1 MVNSLFLEERM
12 LKMRRLFISLGLIA
26 SPVLVLAGGMPNSES
41 SSNVT
46 NSSTE
51 SQQVAESSSDSSDNT
66 ATSSSETSSET
77 TNTETSSNDSSETS
91 DSGQTSSNAFLA
103 IEDEPLIID
112 VSGISDSD
120 GVGKIYVQWQKE
132 TDSERWID
140 IFGATSQSF
149 TPRQVHVGQILRVQ
163 ITFLDKQGN
172 LETLFSAPSNPVQN
186 VNDKPKGG
194 PVLVGNAKEDASLIV
209 DTSSVSD
216 EDGIGEM
223 QVIWQRSKQGS
234 DWQAFDDTTGEVLK
248 LDQMHVN
255 YAYRAIVA
263 YLDGQDTREV
273 MISSPSDIV
282 MNLDDPV
289 EGEVIL
295 SGEANE
301 NGMLMADTSQIT
313 DEDGVASLSVQW
325 ENSSDGRS
333 WSVMENIQ
341 GISLELGQYLVGTQI
356 RARLSVVD
364 NFGTETILVSQPSR
378 TIENVNNKP
387 SGSIIIR
394 RVSVSG

>member
-1 MVNSLFLEERM
+1 M
-12 LKMRRLFISLGLIA
+12 LKIRRLFISLGFAL
-26 SPVLVLAGGMPNSES
+26 SPSILFAGGMPISE
-41 SSNVT
+41 
-46 NSSTE
+46 
-51 SQQVAESSSDSSDNT
+51 
-66 ATSSSETSSET
+66 TSSSETTSSAVQSSNET
-77 TNTETSSNDSSETS
+77 TETSNSVSGTSENNSSSSQSSEDITS
-91 DSGQTSSNAFLA
+91 SSSSDDAQTSSNSFIA

-132 TDSERWID
+132 TSDSRWID
-140 IFGATSQSF
+140 IFGATQQSF
-149 TPRQVHVGQILRVQ
+149 TPRQVHVGQTLRVQ
-163 ITFLDKQGN
+163 ITFLDNQGN
-172 LETLFSAPSNPVQN
+172 LETLFSSPSSPVQN

-194 PVLVGNAKEDASLIV
+194 PLLVGNAKEDASLIV

-234 DWQAFDDTTGEVLK
+234 DWQAFDGTTGEVLK
-248 LDQMHVN
+248 LGQMHVN

-289 EGEVIL
+289 EGEIVL

-301 NGMLMADTSQIT
+301 NGTLMADTSQIT

-325 ENSSDGRS
+325 ESSKDGRS
-333 WSVMENIQ
+333 WSIMENIQ
-341 GISLELGQYLVGTQI
+341 GISLGLGQYLVGSQI
-356 RARLSVVD
+356 RARLSIVD

-394 RVSVSG
+394 RVNVSG

>member
-1 MVNSLFLEERM
+1 M
-12 LKMRRLFISLGLIA
+12 LKIRRLFISLGFAL
-26 SPVLVLAGGMPNSES
+26 SPSILFAGGMP
-41 SSNVT
+41 T
-46 NSSTE
+46 TE
-51 SQQVAESSSDSSDNT
+51 
-66 ATSSSETSSET
+66 TSSSETSSSVT
-77 TNTETSSNDSSETS
+77 QTSNKSSETS
-91 DSGQTSSNAFLA
+91 NTVSGTSENNTSNTQSSENSTSNSSSDDSQTSSNSFIA

-132 TDSERWID
+132 TSDGRWID
-140 IFGATSQSF
+140 IFGATQQSF
-149 TPRQVHVGQILRVQ
+149 TPRQVHVGQTLRVQ
-163 ITFLDKQGN
+163 ITFLDNQGN
-172 LETLFSAPSNPVQN
+172 LETLFSSPSSPVQN

-194 PVLVGNAKEDASLIV
+194 PLLVGNAKEDASLIV

-248 LDQMHVN
+248 LGQMHVN

-289 EGEVIL
+289 EGEVVL

-301 NGMLMADTSQIT
+301 NGTLMADTSQIT

-325 ENSSDGRS
+325 ESSKDGRS
-333 WSVMENIQ
+333 WSIMENIQ
-341 GISLELGQYLVGTQI
+341 GISLGLGQYLVGSQI

-394 RVSVSG
+394 RVNVSG

>member
-1 MVNSLFLEERM
+1 M
-12 LKMRRLFISLGLIA
+12 LKIRRLFISLGFAL
-26 SPVLVLAGGMPNSES
+26 SPSILFAGGMPA
-41 SSNVT
+41 
-46 NSSTE
+46 TE
-51 SQQVAESSSDSSDNT
+51 
-66 ATSSSETSSET
+66 TSSSETSSSVT
-77 TNTETSSNDSSETS
+77 QSSNESADTSNAVSGTSENNSSNTQSSENASSNSSS
-91 DSGQTSSNAFLA
+91 DDSQTSSNSFIA

-132 TDSERWID
+132 TSDGRWID
-140 IFGATSQSF
+140 IFGATQQSF
-149 TPRQVHVGQILRVQ
+149 TPRQVHVGQTLRVQ
-163 ITFLDKQGN
+163 ITFLDNQGN
-172 LETLFSAPSNPVQN
+172 LETLFSSPSSPVQN

-194 PVLVGNAKEDASLIV
+194 PLLVGNAKEDASLIV

-248 LDQMHVN
+248 LGQMHVN

-289 EGEVIL
+289 EGEVVL

-301 NGMLMADTSQIT
+301 NGTLMADTSQIT

-325 ENSSDGRS
+325 ESSKDGRS
-333 WSVMENIQ
+333 WSIMENIQ
-341 GISLELGQYLVGTQI
+341 GISLDLGQYLVGSQI

-378 TIENVNNKP
+378 TIANVNNKP

-394 RVSVSG
+394 RVNVSG

>member
-1 MVNSLFLEERM
+1 M
-12 LKMRRLFISLGLIA
+12 LKIRRLFISLGFAL
-26 SPVLVLAGGMPNSES
+26 SPSILFAGGMPISE
-41 SSNVT
+41 
-46 NSSTE
+46 
-51 SQQVAESSSDSSDNT
+51 
-66 ATSSSETSSET
+66 TSSSETTSSVTQSSNES
-77 TNTETSSNDSSETS
+77 TETSNSVSGTSENNSSSSQSSEDITS
-91 DSGQTSSNAFLA
+91 SSSSDDAQTSSNSFIA

-132 TDSERWID
+132 TSDSRWID
-140 IFGATSQSF
+140 IFGATQQSF
-149 TPRQVHVGQILRVQ
+149 TPRQVHVGQTLRVQ
-163 ITFLDKQGN
+163 ITFLDNQGN
-172 LETLFSAPSNPVQN
+172 LETLFSSPSSPVQN

-194 PVLVGNAKEDASLIV
+194 PLLVGNAKEDASLIV

-234 DWQAFDDTTGEVLK
+234 DWQAFDGTTGEVLK
-248 LDQMHVN
+248 LGQMHVN

-289 EGEVIL
+289 EGEIVL

-301 NGMLMADTSQIT
+301 NGTLMADTSQIT

-325 ENSSDGRS
+325 ESSKDGRS
-333 WSVMENIQ
+333 WSIMENIQ
-341 GISLELGQYLVGTQI
+341 GISLGLGQYLVGSQI

-394 RVSVSG
+394 RVNVSG

>member
-1 MVNSLFLEERM
+1 M
-12 LKMRRLFISLGLIA
+12 LKIRRLFISLGFAL
-26 SPVLVLAGGMPNSES
+26 SPSILFAGGMP
-41 SSNVT
+41 T
-46 NSSTE
+46 TE
-51 SQQVAESSSDSSDNT
+51 
-66 ATSSSETSSET
+66 TSSSETSSSVT
-77 TNTETSSNDSSETS
+77 QTSNESAETS
-91 DSGQTSSNAFLA
+91 DETSNTVSGTSENISSNTQSSENASSNSSTDDSQTSSNSFIA

-132 TDSERWID
+132 TSDGRWID
-140 IFGATSQSF
+140 IFGATQQSF
-149 TPRQVHVGQILRVQ
+149 TPRQVHVGQTLRVQ
-163 ITFLDKQGN
+163 ITFLDNQGN
-172 LETLFSAPSNPVQN
+172 LETLFSSPSSPVQN

-194 PVLVGNAKEDASLIV
+194 PLLVGNAKEDASLIV

-248 LDQMHVN
+248 LGQMHVN

-289 EGEVIL
+289 EGEVVL

-301 NGMLMADTSQIT
+301 NGTLMADTSQIT

-325 ENSSDGRS
+325 ESSKDGRS
-333 WSVMENIQ
+333 WSIMENIQ
-341 GISLELGQYLVGTQI
+341 GISLDLGQYLVGSQI

-394 RVSVSG
+394 RVNVSG

>member
-1 MVNSLFLEERM
+1 M
-12 LKMRRLFISLGLIA
+12 LKIRRLFISLGFAL
-26 SPVLVLAGGMPNSES
+26 SPSILFAGGMPTSE
-41 SSNVT
+41 
-46 NSSTE
+46 
-51 SQQVAESSSDSSDNT
+51 
-66 ATSSSETSSET
+66 TSSSETTSSVTQSSNES
-77 TNTETSSNDSSETS
+77 TETSNTVSGTSENNSSNTQNSENATSNSSSDDS
-91 DSGQTSSNAFLA
+91 QTSSNSFIA

-132 TDSERWID
+132 TSDGRWID
-140 IFGATSQSF
+140 IFGATQQSF
-149 TPRQVHVGQILRVQ
+149 TPRQVHVGQTLRVQ
-163 ITFLDKQGN
+163 ITFLDNQGN
-172 LETLFSAPSNPVQN
+172 LETLFSSPSSPVQN

-194 PVLVGNAKEDASLIV
+194 PLLVGNAKEDASLIV

-248 LDQMHVN
+248 LGQMHVN

-289 EGEVIL
+289 EGEVVL

-301 NGMLMADTSQIT
+301 NGTLMADTSQIT

-325 ENSSDGRS
+325 ESSKDGRS
-333 WSVMENIQ
+333 WSIMENIQ
-341 GISLELGQYLVGTQI
+341 GISLDLGQYLVGSQI

-394 RVSVSG
+394 RVNVSG

>member
-1 MVNSLFLEERM
+1 M
-12 LKMRRLFISLGLIA
+12 LKMRRLFISLGFIL
-26 SPVLVLAGGMPNSES
+26 SPSLLFAGGMPNAESNSNETASSTETQSSAQDSTSNNSVSDTSNTSNDTSSNQNASNSGNDSDTTQS
-41 SSNVT
+41 SSN
-46 NSSTE
+46 S
-51 SQQVAESSSDSSDNT
+51 
-66 ATSSSETSSET
+66 
-77 TNTETSSNDSSETS
+77 
-91 DSGQTSSNAFLA
+91 FIA

-132 TDSERWID
+132 TSDGRWID
-140 IFGATSQSF
+140 IFGATQQSF
-149 TPRQVHVGQILRVQ
+149 TPRQVHVGQTLRVQ
-163 ITFLDKQGN
+163 ITFLDNQGN
-172 LETLFSAPSNPVQN
+172 LETLFSAPSNPVEN

-194 PVLVGNAKEDASLIV
+194 PQLVGNAKEDASLIV

-263 YLDGQDTREV
+263 YLDGQGTREV

-289 EGEVIL
+289 EGEIVL

-325 ENSSDGRS
+325 ESSKDGRS

-341 GISLELGQYLVGTQI
+341 GISLDLGQYLVGSQI

-394 RVSVSG
+394 RVNVSG

>member
-1 MVNSLFLEERM
+1 M
-12 LKMRRLFISLGLIA
+12 LKIRRLFISLGFAL
-26 SPVLVLAGGMPNSES
+26 SPSILFAGGMPTSE
-41 SSNVT
+41 
-46 NSSTE
+46 
-51 SQQVAESSSDSSDNT
+51 
-66 ATSSSETSSET
+66 TSSSETSSSVTQT
-77 TNTETSSNDSSETS
+77 TNESAETSNTVSGTSENNSSNTQSSENASSNSSS
-91 DSGQTSSNAFLA
+91 DDSQTSSNSFIA

-132 TDSERWID
+132 TSDGRWID
-140 IFGATSQSF
+140 IFGATQQSF
-149 TPRQVHVGQILRVQ
+149 TPRQVHVGQTLRVQ
-163 ITFLDKQGN
+163 ITFLDNQGN
-172 LETLFSAPSNPVQN
+172 LETLFSSPSSPVQN

-194 PVLVGNAKEDASLIV
+194 PLLVGNAKEDASLIV

-248 LDQMHVN
+248 LGQMHVN

-289 EGEVIL
+289 EGEVVL

-301 NGMLMADTSQIT
+301 NGTLMADTSQIT

-325 ENSSDGRS
+325 ESSKDGRS
-333 WSVMENIQ
+333 WSIMENIQ
-341 GISLELGQYLVGTQI
+341 GISLDLGQYLVGSQI

-394 RVSVSG
+394 RVNVSG

>member
-1 MVNSLFLEERM
+1 M
-12 LKMRRLFISLGLIA
+12 LKIRRLFISLGFAL
-26 SPVLVLAGGMPNSES
+26 SPSILFAGGMPTSE
-41 SSNVT
+41 
-46 NSSTE
+46 
-51 SQQVAESSSDSSDNT
+51 
-66 ATSSSETSSET
+66 TSSSETSSSVTQSSNESV
-77 TNTETSSNDSSETS
+77 ETSNTVSGTSENNSSNTQSSENASSNSSS
-91 DSGQTSSNAFLA
+91 DDSQTSSNSFIA

-132 TDSERWID
+132 TSDGRWID
-140 IFGATSQSF
+140 IFGATQQSF
-149 TPRQVHVGQILRVQ
+149 TPRQVHVGQTLRVQ
-163 ITFLDKQGN
+163 ITFLDNQGN
-172 LETLFSAPSNPVQN
+172 LETLFSSPSSPVQN

-194 PVLVGNAKEDASLIV
+194 PLLVGNAKEDASLIV

-248 LDQMHVN
+248 LGQMHVN

-289 EGEVIL
+289 EGEVVL

-301 NGMLMADTSQIT
+301 NGTLMADTSQIT

-325 ENSSDGRS
+325 ESSKDGRS
-333 WSVMENIQ
+333 WSIMENIQ
-341 GISLELGQYLVGTQI
+341 GISLDLGQYLVGSQI

-394 RVSVSG
+394 RVNVSG

>member
-1 MVNSLFLEERM
+1 M
-12 LKMRRLFISLGLIA
+12 LKIRRLFISLGFAL
-26 SPVLVLAGGMPNSES
+26 SPSILFAGGMPTSE
-41 SSNVT
+41 
-46 NSSTE
+46 
-51 SQQVAESSSDSSDNT
+51 
-66 ATSSSETSSET
+66 TSSSETTSSVTQSSNESAETSNTVSGTSENNSSNTQSSE
-77 TNTETSSNDSSETS
+77 NASSNSSTDDS
-91 DSGQTSSNAFLA
+91 QTSSNSFIA

-132 TDSERWID
+132 TSDGRWID
-140 IFGATSQSF
+140 IFGATQQSF
-149 TPRQVHVGQILRVQ
+149 TPRQVHVGQTLRVQ
-163 ITFLDKQGN
+163 ITFLDNQGN
-172 LETLFSAPSNPVQN
+172 LETLFSSPSSPVQN

-194 PVLVGNAKEDASLIV
+194 PLLVGNAKEDASLIV

-248 LDQMHVN
+248 LGQMHVN

-289 EGEVIL
+289 EGEVVL

-301 NGMLMADTSQIT
+301 NGTLMADTSQIT

-325 ENSSDGRS
+325 ESSKDGRS
-333 WSVMENIQ
+333 WSIMENIQ
-341 GISLELGQYLVGTQI
+341 GISLDLGQYLVGSQI

-394 RVSVSG
+394 RVNVSG

>member
-1 MVNSLFLEERM
+1 M
-12 LKMRRLFISLGLIA
+12 LKIRRLFISLGFAL
-26 SPVLVLAGGMPNSES
+26 SPSILFAGGMPISE
-41 SSNVT
+41 
-46 NSSTE
+46 
-51 SQQVAESSSDSSDNT
+51 
-66 ATSSSETSSET
+66 TSSSETSSSVTQNSNDSTEASNSVSDT
-77 TNTETSSNDSSETS
+77 SGSNNAITESSESSSSSNSSGDAETSSNS
-91 DSGQTSSNAFLA
+91 FIA

-132 TDSERWID
+132 TSDRRWID
-140 IFGATSQSF
+140 IFGATQQSF
-149 TPRQVHVGQILRVQ
+149 TPRQVHVGQTLRVQ
-163 ITFLDKQGN
+163 ITFLDNQGN
-172 LETLFSAPSNPVQN
+172 LETLFSSPSSPVQN

-194 PVLVGNAKEDASLIV
+194 PLLVGNAKEDASLIV

-234 DWQAFDDTTGEVLK
+234 NWQAFDDTTGEVLK
-248 LDQMHVN
+248 LGQMHVN

-301 NGMLMADTSQIT
+301 NGTLMADTSQIT

-325 ENSSDGRS
+325 ESSKDGRS
-333 WSVMENIQ
+333 WSIMENIQ
-341 GISLELGQYLVGTQI
+341 GISLGLGQYLVGSQI

-394 RVSVSG
+394 RVNVSG

>member
-1 MVNSLFLEERM
+1 M
-12 LKMRRLFISLGLIA
+12 LKIRRLFISLGFAL
-26 SPVLVLAGGMPNSES
+26 SPSILFAGGMP
-41 SSNVT
+41 T
-46 NSSTE
+46 TE
-51 SQQVAESSSDSSDNT
+51 
-66 ATSSSETSSET
+66 TSSSEISSSVTQTSNESAETSNTVSGTSENNNSNTQSSE
-77 TNTETSSNDSSETS
+77 NASSNSSADDS
-91 DSGQTSSNAFLA
+91 QTSSNSFIA

-132 TDSERWID
+132 TSDGRWID
-140 IFGATSQSF
+140 IFGATQQSF
-149 TPRQVHVGQILRVQ
+149 TPRQVHVGQTLRVQ
-163 ITFLDKQGN
+163 ITFLDNQGN
-172 LETLFSAPSNPVQN
+172 LETLFSSPSSPVQN

-194 PVLVGNAKEDASLIV
+194 PLLVGNAKEDASLIV

-248 LDQMHVN
+248 LGQMHVN

-289 EGEVIL
+289 EGEVVL

-301 NGMLMADTSQIT
+301 NGTLMADTSQIT

-325 ENSSDGRS
+325 ESSKDGRS
-333 WSVMENIQ
+333 WSIMENIQ
-341 GISLELGQYLVGTQI
+341 GISLDLGQYLVGSQI

-378 TIENVNNKP
+378 TIANVNNKP

-394 RVSVSG
+394 RVNVSG

>member
-1 MVNSLFLEERM
+1 
-12 LKMRRLFISLGLIA
+12 MRRLFISLGFAL
-26 SPVLVLAGGMPNSES
+26 SPSILFAGGMPISE
-41 SSNVT
+41 
-46 NSSTE
+46 
-51 SQQVAESSSDSSDNT
+51 
-66 ATSSSETSSET
+66 TSSSETSNSVT
-77 TNTETSSNDSSETS
+77 QSSNKSSETS
-91 DSGQTSSNAFLA
+91 NSVSGTSENNSSSTQSSEDTSSSNSSDDAQTSSNSFIA

-132 TDSERWID
+132 TSDSRWID
-140 IFGATSQSF
+140 IFGATKQSF
-149 TPRQVHVGQILRVQ
+149 TPRQVHVGQTLRVQ
-163 ITFLDKQGN
+163 ITFLDNQGN
-172 LETLFSAPSNPVQN
+172 LETLFSSASSPVQN

-194 PVLVGNAKEDASLIV
+194 PLLVGNAKEDASLIV

-234 DWQAFDDTTGEVLK
+234 DWQAFDGTKGEVLK
-248 LDQMHVN
+248 LGQMHVN

-289 EGEVIL
+289 EGEVVL

-301 NGMLMADTSQIT
+301 NGTLMADTSQIT

-325 ENSSDGRS
+325 ESSKDGRS
-333 WSVMENIQ
+333 WSIMENIQ
-341 GISLELGQYLVGTQI
+341 GISLGLGQYLVGSQI
-356 RARLSVVD
+356 RARLSIVD

-394 RVSVSG
+394 RVNVSG

>member
-1 MVNSLFLEERM
+1 M
-12 LKMRRLFISLGLIA
+12 LKIRRLFISLGFAL
-26 SPVLVLAGGMPNSES
+26 SPSILFAGGMP
-41 SSNVT
+41 T
-46 NSSTE
+46 
-51 SQQVAESSSDSSDNT
+51 
-66 ATSSSETSSET
+66 SETNSSET
-77 TNTETSSNDSSETS
+77 TSSVTQSSNESAETSNTVSGTSENNSSNTQSSENASSNSSS
-91 DSGQTSSNAFLA
+91 DDSQTSSNSFIA

-132 TDSERWID
+132 TSDGRWID
-140 IFGATSQSF
+140 IFGATQQSF
-149 TPRQVHVGQILRVQ
+149 TPRQVHVGQTLRVQ
-163 ITFLDKQGN
+163 ITFLDNQGN
-172 LETLFSAPSNPVQN
+172 LETLFSSPSSPVQN

-194 PVLVGNAKEDASLIV
+194 PLLVGNAKEDASLIV

-248 LDQMHVN
+248 LGQMHVN

-289 EGEVIL
+289 EGEVVL

-301 NGMLMADTSQIT
+301 NGTLMADTSQIT

-325 ENSSDGRS
+325 ESSKDGRS
-333 WSVMENIQ
+333 WSIMENIQ
-341 GISLELGQYLVGTQI
+341 GISLDLGQYLVGSQI

-394 RVSVSG
+394 RVNVSG

>member
-1 MVNSLFLEERM
+1 M
-12 LKMRRLFISLGLIA
+12 LKIRRLFISLGFAL
-26 SPVLVLAGGMPNSES
+26 SPSILFAGGMPISE
-41 SSNVT
+41 
-46 NSSTE
+46 
-51 SQQVAESSSDSSDNT
+51 
-66 ATSSSETSSET
+66 TSSSETTSSAVQSSNET
-77 TNTETSSNDSSETS
+77 TETSNSVSGTSENNSSSSQSSEDITS
-91 DSGQTSSNAFLA
+91 SSSSDDAQTSSNSFIA

-132 TDSERWID
+132 TSDSRWID
-140 IFGATSQSF
+140 IFGATQQSF
-149 TPRQVHVGQILRVQ
+149 TPRQVHVGQTLRVQ
-163 ITFLDKQGN
+163 ITFLDNQGN
-172 LETLFSAPSNPVQN
+172 LETLFSSPSSPVQN

-194 PVLVGNAKEDASLIV
+194 PLLVGNAKEDASLIV

-234 DWQAFDDTTGEVLK
+234 DWQAFDGTTGEVLK
-248 LDQMHVN
+248 LGQMHVN

-289 EGEVIL
+289 EGEIVL

-301 NGMLMADTSQIT
+301 NGTLMADTSQIT

-325 ENSSDGRS
+325 ESSKDGRS
-333 WSVMENIQ
+333 WSIMENIQ
-341 GISLELGQYLVGTQI
+341 GISLGLGQYLVGSQI

-394 RVSVSG
+394 RLNVSG

>member
-1 MVNSLFLEERM
+1 M
-12 LKMRRLFISLGLIA
+12 LKIRRLFISLGFAL
-26 SPVLVLAGGMPNSES
+26 SPSILFAGGMPTSE
-41 SSNVT
+41 
-46 NSSTE
+46 
-51 SQQVAESSSDSSDNT
+51 
-66 ATSSSETSSET
+66 TSSSETTSSVTQSSNESAETSNTVSGTSENNSSNTQSSE
-77 TNTETSSNDSSETS
+77 NSTSNSSSDDS
-91 DSGQTSSNAFLA
+91 QTSSNSFIA

-132 TDSERWID
+132 TSDGRWID
-140 IFGATSQSF
+140 IFGATQQSF
-149 TPRQVHVGQILRVQ
+149 TPRQVHVGQTLRVQ
-163 ITFLDKQGN
+163 ITFLDNQGN
-172 LETLFSAPSNPVQN
+172 LETLFSSPSSPVQN

-194 PVLVGNAKEDASLIV
+194 PLLVGNAKEDASLIV

-248 LDQMHVN
+248 LGQMHVN

-289 EGEVIL
+289 EGEVVL

-301 NGMLMADTSQIT
+301 NGTLMADTSQIT

-325 ENSSDGRS
+325 ESSKDGRS
-333 WSVMENIQ
+333 WSIMENIQ
-341 GISLELGQYLVGTQI
+341 GISLDLGQYLVGSQI

-394 RVSVSG
+394 RVNVSG

>member
-1 MVNSLFLEERM
+1 M
-12 LKMRRLFISLGLIA
+12 LKIRRLFISLGFAL
-26 SPVLVLAGGMPNSES
+26 SPSILFAGGMP
-41 SSNVT
+41 T
-46 NSSTE
+46 TE
-51 SQQVAESSSDSSDNT
+51 
-66 ATSSSETSSET
+66 TSSSETSSSVTQTSNESA
-77 TNTETSSNDSSETS
+77 ETSNTVSGTSENNSSNTQSSENASSNSSTD
-91 DSGQTSSNAFLA
+91 DSQTSSNSFIA

-132 TDSERWID
+132 TSDGRWID
-140 IFGATSQSF
+140 IFGATQQSF
-149 TPRQVHVGQILRVQ
+149 TPRQVHVGQTLRVQ
-163 ITFLDKQGN
+163 ITFLDNQGN
-172 LETLFSAPSNPVQN
+172 LETLFSSPSSPVQN

-194 PVLVGNAKEDASLIV
+194 PLLVGNAKEDASLIV

-248 LDQMHVN
+248 LGQMHVN

-289 EGEVIL
+289 EGEVVL

-301 NGMLMADTSQIT
+301 NGTLMADTSQIT

-325 ENSSDGRS
+325 ESSKDGRS
-333 WSVMENIQ
+333 WTIMENIQ
-341 GISLELGQYLVGTQI
+341 GISLDLGQYLVGSQI

-394 RVSVSG
+394 RVNVSG

>member
-1 MVNSLFLEERM
+1 M
-12 LKMRRLFISLGLIA
+12 LKIRRLFISLGFAL
-26 SPVLVLAGGMPNSES
+26 SPSILFAGGMPTSE
-41 SSNVT
+41 
-46 NSSTE
+46 
-51 SQQVAESSSDSSDNT
+51 
-66 ATSSSETSSET
+66 TSSSETTSSVTQSSNESAETSNTDSGTSENNSSNTQSSE
-77 TNTETSSNDSSETS
+77 NASSNSSTDDS
-91 DSGQTSSNAFLA
+91 QTSSNSFIA

-132 TDSERWID
+132 TSDGRWID
-140 IFGATSQSF
+140 IFGATQQSF
-149 TPRQVHVGQILRVQ
+149 TPRQVHVGQTLRVQ
-163 ITFLDKQGN
+163 ITFLDNQGN
-172 LETLFSAPSNPVQN
+172 LETLFSSPSSPVQN

-194 PVLVGNAKEDASLIV
+194 PLLVGNAKEDASLIV

-248 LDQMHVN
+248 LGQMHVN

-289 EGEVIL
+289 EGEVVL

-301 NGMLMADTSQIT
+301 NGTLMADTSQIT

-325 ENSSDGRS
+325 ESSKDGRS
-333 WSVMENIQ
+333 WSIMENIQ
-341 GISLELGQYLVGTQI
+341 GISLDLGQYLVGSQI

-394 RVSVSG
+394 RVNVSG

>member
-1 MVNSLFLEERM
+1 M
-12 LKMRRLFISLGLIA
+12 LKIRRLFISLGFAL
-26 SPVLVLAGGMPNSES
+26 SPSILFAGGMP
-41 SSNVT
+41 T
-46 NSSTE
+46 TE
-51 SQQVAESSSDSSDNT
+51 
-66 ATSSSETSSET
+66 TSSSETSSSVTQTSNESA
-77 TNTETSSNDSSETS
+77 ETSNTVSGTSENNNSNTQSSENAS
-91 DSGQTSSNAFLA
+91 SNSSADDSQTSSNSFIA

-132 TDSERWID
+132 TSDGRWID
-140 IFGATSQSF
+140 IFGATQQSF
-149 TPRQVHVGQILRVQ
+149 TPRQVHVGQTLRVQ
-163 ITFLDKQGN
+163 ITFLDNQGN
-172 LETLFSAPSNPVQN
+172 LETLFSSPSSPVQN

-194 PVLVGNAKEDASLIV
+194 PLLVGNAKEDASLIV

-248 LDQMHVN
+248 LGQMHVN

-289 EGEVIL
+289 EGEVVL

-301 NGMLMADTSQIT
+301 NGTLMADTSQIT

-325 ENSSDGRS
+325 ESSKDGRS
-333 WSVMENIQ
+333 WSIMENIQ
-341 GISLELGQYLVGTQI
+341 GISLDLGQYLVGSQI

-378 TIENVNNKP
+378 TIANVNNKP

-394 RVSVSG
+394 RVNVSG

>member
-1 MVNSLFLEERM
+1 M
-12 LKMRRLFISLGLIA
+12 LKIRRLFISLGFAL
-26 SPVLVLAGGMPNSES
+26 SPSILFAGGMP
-41 SSNVT
+41 T
-46 NSSTE
+46 TE
-51 SQQVAESSSDSSDNT
+51 
-66 ATSSSETSSET
+66 TSSSETSSSVT
-77 TNTETSSNDSSETS
+77 QSSNVSAETSNTVSGTSENNSSNTQSSENASSNSSTD
-91 DSGQTSSNAFLA
+91 DSQTSSNSFIA

-132 TDSERWID
+132 TSDGRWID
-140 IFGATSQSF
+140 IFGATQQSF
-149 TPRQVHVGQILRVQ
+149 TPRQVHVGQTLRVQ
-163 ITFLDKQGN
+163 ITFLDNQGN
-172 LETLFSAPSNPVQN
+172 LETLFSSPSSPVQN

-194 PVLVGNAKEDASLIV
+194 PLLVGNAKEDASLIV

-248 LDQMHVN
+248 LGQMHVN

-289 EGEVIL
+289 EGEVVL

-301 NGMLMADTSQIT
+301 NGTLMADTSQIT

-325 ENSSDGRS
+325 ESSKDGRS
-333 WSVMENIQ
+333 WSIMENIQ
-341 GISLELGQYLVGTQI
+341 GISLDLGQYLVGSQI

-394 RVSVSG
+394 RVNVSG

>member
-1 MVNSLFLEERM
+1 M
-12 LKMRRLFISLGLIA
+12 LMLWRLFILIA
-26 SPVLVLAGGMPNSES
+26 LIGFATQSMAGGMPNENSEADSDSTANATQTSES
-41 SSNVT
+41 SDVT
-46 NSSTE
+46 
-51 SQQVAESSSDSSDNT
+51 SDSTQTSAGSNSTNAD
-66 ATSSSETSSET
+66 TSSSTMASSTNQSNQTSDEEVSSE
-77 TNTETSSNDSSETS
+77 
-91 DSGQTSSNAFLA
+91 GFLA

-120 GVGKIYVQWQKE
+120 GVGEIYVQWQKQ
-132 TDSERWID
+132 TDDARWID
-140 IFGATSQSF
+140 IFGATQQSF
-149 TPRQVHVGQILRVQ
+149 TPRQEHVGLTLRVQ
-163 ITFLDKQGN
+163 ISYLDNQGN
-172 LETLFSAPSNPVQN
+172 LETMYSANSNPVEN

-194 PVLVGNAKEDASLIV
+194 PNLVGVAKEDASLIV
-209 DTSSVSD
+209 DTSTVSD

-234 DWQAFDDTTGEVLK
+234 NWEAFDDATGEVLK
-248 LDQMHVN
+248 LEQMHVN

-263 YLDGQDTREV
+263 YLDGQGTREV
-273 MISSPSDIV
+273 MISSPSDLV

-301 NGMLMADTSQIT
+301 NGMLRADTSQIT

-325 ENSSDGRS
+325 ENSTDGRS
-333 WSVMENIQ
+333 WKVMENIQ
-341 GISLELGQYLVGTQI
+341 GISLALGQNLVGRQI

-364 NFGTETILVSQPSR
+364 NFGTETILFSQPSR

-387 SGSIIIR
+387 SGTIVIR

>member
-1 MVNSLFLEERM
+1 M
-12 LKMRRLFISLGLIA
+12 LKMRRLFISLGFIL
-26 SPVLVLAGGMPNSES
+26 SPSILFAGGMPNAES
-41 SSNVT
+41 NSNET
-46 NSSTE
+46 ASSTE
-51 SQQVAESSSDSSDNT
+51 SQNSAVTQSSTQDSTSNNSVSDTSNT
-66 ATSSSETSSET
+66 G
-77 TNTETSSNDSSETS
+77 NNTSSNQSASN
-91 DSGQTSSNAFLA
+91 SGNDTTQSSSNSFIA

-132 TDSERWID
+132 TSDGRWID
-140 IFGATSQSF
+140 IFGATQQSF
-149 TPRQVHVGQILRVQ
+149 TPRQVHVGQTLRVQ
-163 ITFLDKQGN
+163 ITFLDNQGN
-172 LETLFSAPSNPVQN
+172 LETLFSAPSNPVEN

-194 PVLVGNAKEDASLIV
+194 PQLVGNAKEDASLIV

-263 YLDGQDTREV
+263 YLDGQGTREV
-273 MISSPSDIV
+273 MISSPYDIV

-289 EGEVIL
+289 EGEIVL

-325 ENSSDGRS
+325 ESSKDGRS

-341 GISLELGQYLVGTQI
+341 GISLDLGQYLVGSQI

-394 RVSVSG
+394 RVNVSC

>member
-1 MVNSLFLEERM
+1 M
-12 LKMRRLFISLGLIA
+12 LKIRRLFISLGFAL
-26 SPVLVLAGGMPNSES
+26 SPSILFAGGMPISE
-41 SSNVT
+41 
-46 NSSTE
+46 
-51 SQQVAESSSDSSDNT
+51 
-66 ATSSSETSSET
+66 TSSSETTSSAVQSSNET
-77 TNTETSSNDSSETS
+77 TETSNSVSGTSENNSSSSQSSEDITS
-91 DSGQTSSNAFLA
+91 SSSSDNAQTSSNSFIA

-132 TDSERWID
+132 TSDSRWID
-140 IFGATSQSF
+140 IFGATQQSF
-149 TPRQVHVGQILRVQ
+149 TPRQVHVGQTLRVQ
-163 ITFLDKQGN
+163 ITFLDNQGN
-172 LETLFSAPSNPVQN
+172 LETLFSSPSSPVQN

-194 PVLVGNAKEDASLIV
+194 PLLVGNAKEDASLIV

-234 DWQAFDDTTGEVLK
+234 DWQAFDGTTGEVLK
-248 LDQMHVN
+248 LGQMHVN

-289 EGEVIL
+289 EGEIVL

-301 NGMLMADTSQIT
+301 NGTLMADTSQIT

-325 ENSSDGRS
+325 ESSKDGRS
-333 WSVMENIQ
+333 WSIMENIQ
-341 GISLELGQYLVGTQI
+341 GISLGLGQYLVGSQI

-394 RVSVSG
+394 RVNVSG

>member
-1 MVNSLFLEERM
+1 M
-12 LKMRRLFISLGLIA
+12 LKMRRLFISLGFIL
-26 SPVLVLAGGMPNSES
+26 SPSILFAGGMPNAESNSNETASSTETQSSAQDSTSNNSVSDTSNTSNDTSSNQSASNSGNDTSQS
-41 SSNVT
+41 SSN
-46 NSSTE
+46 S
-51 SQQVAESSSDSSDNT
+51 
-66 ATSSSETSSET
+66 
-77 TNTETSSNDSSETS
+77 
-91 DSGQTSSNAFLA
+91 FIA

-132 TDSERWID
+132 TSDGRWID
-140 IFGATSQSF
+140 IFGATQQSF
-149 TPRQVHVGQILRVQ
+149 TPRQVHVGQTLRVQ
-163 ITFLDKQGN
+163 ITFLDNQGN
-172 LETLFSAPSNPVQN
+172 LETLFSAPSNPVEN

-194 PVLVGNAKEDASLIV
+194 PQLVGNAKEDASLIV

-263 YLDGQDTREV
+263 YLDGQGTREV

-289 EGEVIL
+289 EGEIVL

-325 ENSSDGRS
+325 ESSKDGRS

-341 GISLELGQYLVGTQI
+341 GISLNLGQYLVGSQI

-394 RVSVSG
+394 RVNVSG

>member
-1 MVNSLFLEERM
+1 M
-12 LKMRRLFISLGLIA
+12 LKIRRLFISLGFAL
-26 SPVLVLAGGMPNSES
+26 SPSILFAGGMPTSE
-41 SSNVT
+41 
-46 NSSTE
+46 
-51 SQQVAESSSDSSDNT
+51 
-66 ATSSSETSSET
+66 TSSSET
-77 TNTETSSNDSSETS
+77 TSSVTQSSNESAENSNTVSGTSENNSSNTQNSENATSNSNSDDS
-91 DSGQTSSNAFLA
+91 QTSSNSFIA

-132 TDSERWID
+132 TSDGRWID
-140 IFGATSQSF
+140 IFGATQQSF
-149 TPRQVHVGQILRVQ
+149 TPRQVHVGQTLRVQ
-163 ITFLDKQGN
+163 ITFLDNQGN
-172 LETLFSAPSNPVQN
+172 LETLFSSPSSPVQN

-194 PVLVGNAKEDASLIV
+194 PLLVGNAKEDASLIV

-248 LDQMHVN
+248 LGQMHVN

-289 EGEVIL
+289 EGEVVL

-301 NGMLMADTSQIT
+301 NGTLMADTSQIT

-325 ENSSDGRS
+325 ESSKDGRS
-333 WSVMENIQ
+333 WSIMENIQ
-341 GISLELGQYLVGTQI
+341 GISLDLGQYLVGSQI

-394 RVSVSG
+394 RVNVSG

>member
-1 MVNSLFLEERM
+1 M
-12 LKMRRLFISLGLIA
+12 LKIRRLFISLGFAL
-26 SPVLVLAGGMPNSES
+26 SPSILFAGGMP
-41 SSNVT
+41 T
-46 NSSTE
+46 TE
-51 SQQVAESSSDSSDNT
+51 
-66 ATSSSETSSET
+66 TSSSETSSSVTQSSNESAET
-77 TNTETSSNDSSETS
+77 SNTVSGTSENNSSNTQSSENASSNSSSDDSKTSSNS
-91 DSGQTSSNAFLA
+91 FIA

-132 TDSERWID
+132 TSDGRWID
-140 IFGATSQSF
+140 IFGATQQSF
-149 TPRQVHVGQILRVQ
+149 TPRQVHVGQTLRVQ
-163 ITFLDKQGN
+163 ITFLDTQGN
-172 LETLFSAPSNPVQN
+172 LETLFSSPSSPVQN

-194 PVLVGNAKEDASLIV
+194 PLLVGNAKEDASLIV

-248 LDQMHVN
+248 LGQMHVN

-289 EGEVIL
+289 EGEVVL

-301 NGMLMADTSQIT
+301 NGTLMADTSQIT

-325 ENSSDGRS
+325 ESSKDGRS
-333 WSVMENIQ
+333 WSIMENIQ
-341 GISLELGQYLVGTQI
+341 GISLDLGQYLVGSQI

-394 RVSVSG
+394 RVNVSG

>member
-1 MVNSLFLEERM
+1 M
-12 LKMRRLFISLGLIA
+12 LKIRRLFISLGFAL
-26 SPVLVLAGGMPNSES
+26 SPSILFAGGMP
-41 SSNVT
+41 T
-46 NSSTE
+46 TE
-51 SQQVAESSSDSSDNT
+51 
-66 ATSSSETSSET
+66 TSSSETSSSVT
-77 TNTETSSNDSSETS
+77 QTSNVSAETSNTVSGTSENNSSNTQSSENASSNSSS
-91 DSGQTSSNAFLA
+91 DDSQTSSNSFIA

-132 TDSERWID
+132 TSDGRWID
-140 IFGATSQSF
+140 IFGATQQSF
-149 TPRQVHVGQILRVQ
+149 TPRQVHVGQTLRVQ
-163 ITFLDKQGN
+163 ITFLDNQGN
-172 LETLFSAPSNPVQN
+172 LETLFSSPSSPVQN

-194 PVLVGNAKEDASLIV
+194 PLLVGNAKEDASLIV

-248 LDQMHVN
+248 LGQMHVN

-289 EGEVIL
+289 EGEVVL

-301 NGMLMADTSQIT
+301 NGTLMADTSQIT

-325 ENSSDGRS
+325 ESSKDGRS
-333 WSVMENIQ
+333 WSIMENIQ
-341 GISLELGQYLVGTQI
+341 GISLDLGQYLVGSQI

-394 RVSVSG
+394 RVNVSG

>member
-1 MVNSLFLEERM
+1 M
-12 LKMRRLFISLGLIA
+12 LKIRRLFISLGFAL
-26 SPVLVLAGGMPNSES
+26 SPSILFAGGMPTSE
-41 SSNVT
+41 
-46 NSSTE
+46 
-51 SQQVAESSSDSSDNT
+51 
-66 ATSSSETSSET
+66 TSSSETTSSVTQSSNESA
-77 TNTETSSNDSSETS
+77 ETSNTVSGTSENNSSNTQNSENATSNSSSDDS
-91 DSGQTSSNAFLA
+91 QTSSNSFIA

-132 TDSERWID
+132 TSDGRWID
-140 IFGATSQSF
+140 IFGATQQSF
-149 TPRQVHVGQILRVQ
+149 TPRQVHVGQTLRVQ
-163 ITFLDKQGN
+163 ITFLDNQGN
-172 LETLFSAPSNPVQN
+172 LETLFSSPSSPVQN

-194 PVLVGNAKEDASLIV
+194 PLLVGNAKEDASLIV

-248 LDQMHVN
+248 LGQMHVN

-301 NGMLMADTSQIT
+301 NGTLMADTSQIT

-325 ENSSDGRS
+325 ESSKDGRS
-333 WSVMENIQ
+333 WSIMENIQ
-341 GISLELGQYLVGTQI
+341 GISLDLGQYLVGSQI

-394 RVSVSG
+394 RVNVSG

>member
-1 MVNSLFLEERM
+1 M
-12 LKMRRLFISLGLIA
+12 LRRLLILSA
-26 SPVLVLAGGMPNSES
+26 LILSPAIVSAGGMPNSNSESESSVSNISNSSDTQNQPSSDSTTTTSSSQSSDTSETENTNTQTAQNTS
-41 SSNVT
+41 SSN
-46 NSSTE
+46 
-51 SQQVAESSSDSSDNT
+51 SDDT
-66 ATSSSETSSET
+66 QA
-77 TNTETSSNDSSETS
+77 SSN
-91 DSGQTSSNAFLA
+91 GFLA

-132 TDSERWID
+132 TNDGRWID
-140 IFGATSQSF
+140 IFGATQQSF
-149 TPRQVHVGQILRVQ
+149 TPRQTHVGQVLRVQ
-163 ITFLDKQGN
+163 ITFLDNQGN

-194 PVLVGNAKEDASLIV
+194 PQLVGMAKEDASLIV

-263 YLDGQDTREV
+263 YLDGQGTREV

-289 EGEVIL
+289 EGEVVI

-301 NGMLMADTSQIT
+301 NGTLMADTSQIT

-325 ENSSDGRS
+325 ESSKDGRS

-341 GISLELGQYLVGTQI
+341 GISLDLGQYLVGSQI

-387 SGSIIIR
+387 SGTIIIR

>member
-1 MVNSLFLEERM
+1 M
-12 LKMRRLFISLGLIA
+12 LKIRRLFISLGFAL
-26 SPVLVLAGGMPNSES
+26 SPSILFAGGMP
-41 SSNVT
+41 T
-46 NSSTE
+46 TE
-51 SQQVAESSSDSSDNT
+51 
-66 ATSSSETSSET
+66 TSSSENSSSVTQNSNESAETSNTVSGTSENNSSNTQSSE
-77 TNTETSSNDSSETS
+77 NASSNSSTDDS
-91 DSGQTSSNAFLA
+91 QTSSNSFIA

-132 TDSERWID
+132 TSDGRWID
-140 IFGATSQSF
+140 IFGATQQSF
-149 TPRQVHVGQILRVQ
+149 TPRQVHVGQTLRVQ
-163 ITFLDKQGN
+163 ITFLDNQGN
-172 LETLFSAPSNPVQN
+172 LETLFSSPSSPVQN

-194 PVLVGNAKEDASLIV
+194 PLLVGNAKEDASLIV

-248 LDQMHVN
+248 LGQMHVN

-289 EGEVIL
+289 EGEVVL

-301 NGMLMADTSQIT
+301 NGTLMADTSQIT

-325 ENSSDGRS
+325 ESSKDGRS
-333 WSVMENIQ
+333 WSIMENIQ
-341 GISLELGQYLVGTQI
+341 GISLDLGQYLVGSQI

-394 RVSVSG
+394 RVNVSG

>member
-1 MVNSLFLEERM
+1 M
-12 LKMRRLFISLGLIA
+12 LKIRRLFISLGFAL
-26 SPVLVLAGGMPNSES
+26 SPSILFAGGMP
-41 SSNVT
+41 T
-46 NSSTE
+46 TE
-51 SQQVAESSSDSSDNT
+51 
-66 ATSSSETSSET
+66 TSSSETSSSVTQTSNESA
-77 TNTETSSNDSSETS
+77 ETSNTVSGTSENNSSNTQSSENASSNSSTD
-91 DSGQTSSNAFLA
+91 DSQTSSNSFIA

-132 TDSERWID
+132 TSDGRWID
-140 IFGATSQSF
+140 IFGATQQSF
-149 TPRQVHVGQILRVQ
+149 TPRQVHVGQTLRVQ
-163 ITFLDKQGN
+163 ITFLDNQGN
-172 LETLFSAPSNPVQN
+172 LETLFSSPSSPVQN

-194 PVLVGNAKEDASLIV
+194 PLLVGNAKEDASLIV

-248 LDQMHVN
+248 LGQMHVN

-289 EGEVIL
+289 EGEVVL

-301 NGMLMADTSQIT
+301 NGTLMADTSQIT

-325 ENSSDGRS
+325 ESSKDGRS
-333 WSVMENIQ
+333 WSIMENIQ
-341 GISLELGQYLVGTQI
+341 GISLDLGQYLVGSQI

-394 RVSVSG
+394 RVNVSG

>member
-1 MVNSLFLEERM
+1 M
-12 LKMRRLFISLGLIA
+12 LKIRRLFISLGFAL
-26 SPVLVLAGGMPNSES
+26 SPSILFAGGMPISE
-41 SSNVT
+41 
-46 NSSTE
+46 
-51 SQQVAESSSDSSDNT
+51 
-66 ATSSSETSSET
+66 TSSSETTSSAVQSSNET
-77 TNTETSSNDSSETS
+77 TETSNSVSGTSENNSSSSQSSEDITS
-91 DSGQTSSNAFLA
+91 SSSSDDAQTSSNSFIA

-132 TDSERWID
+132 TSDSRWID
-140 IFGATSQSF
+140 IFGATQQSF
-149 TPRQVHVGQILRVQ
+149 TPRQVHVGQTLRVQ
-163 ITFLDKQGN
+163 ITFLDNQGN
-172 LETLFSAPSNPVQN
+172 LETLFSSPSSPVQN

-194 PVLVGNAKEDASLIV
+194 PLLVGNAKEDASLIV

-234 DWQAFDDTTGEVLK
+234 DWQAFDGTTGEVLK
-248 LDQMHVN
+248 LGQMHVN

-289 EGEVIL
+289 EGEIVL

-301 NGMLMADTSQIT
+301 NGTLMADTSQIT

-325 ENSSDGRS
+325 ESSKDGRS
-333 WSVMENIQ
+333 WSIMENIQ
-341 GISLELGQYLVGTQI
+341 GISLGLGQYLVGSQI

-394 RVSVSG
+394 RVNVSG

>member
-1 MVNSLFLEERM
+1 M
-12 LKMRRLFISLGLIA
+12 LKLRRLFISLGFAL
-26 SPVLVLAGGMPNSES
+26 SPSILFAGGMPTSE
-41 SSNVT
+41 
-46 NSSTE
+46 
-51 SQQVAESSSDSSDNT
+51 
-66 ATSSSETSSET
+66 TSSSETTSSVTQSSNESAETSNTVSGTSENNSSNTQSSE
-77 TNTETSSNDSSETS
+77 NASSNSSSDDS
-91 DSGQTSSNAFLA
+91 QTSSNSFIA

-132 TDSERWID
+132 TSDGRWID
-140 IFGATSQSF
+140 IFGATQQSF
-149 TPRQVHVGQILRVQ
+149 TPRQVHVGQTLRVQ
-163 ITFLDKQGN
+163 ITFLDNQGN
-172 LETLFSAPSNPVQN
+172 LETLFSSPSSPVQN

-194 PVLVGNAKEDASLIV
+194 PLLVGNAKEDASLIV

-248 LDQMHVN
+248 LGQMHVN

-289 EGEVIL
+289 EGEVVL

-301 NGMLMADTSQIT
+301 NGTLMADTSQIT

-325 ENSSDGRS
+325 ESSKDGRS
-333 WSVMENIQ
+333 WSIMENIQ
-341 GISLELGQYLVGTQI
+341 GISLDLGQYLVGSQI

-394 RVSVSG
+394 RVNVSG

>member
-1 MVNSLFLEERM
+1 
-12 LKMRRLFISLGLIA
+12 LFISLGFELSQSIFFA
-26 SPVLVLAGGMPNSES
+26 GVLPISE
-41 SSNVT
+41 
-46 NSSTE
+46 
-51 SQQVAESSSDSSDNT
+51 
-66 ATSSSETSSET
+66 TSSSETTSSAVQSSNETNETSNSVSGTSENNSSSSQSSEDI
-77 TNTETSSNDSSETS
+77 TSSSSS
-91 DSGQTSSNAFLA
+91 DDAQTSSNSFIA

-132 TDSERWID
+132 TSDSRWID
-140 IFGATSQSF
+140 IFGATQQSF
-149 TPRQVHVGQILRVQ
+149 TPRQVHVGQTLRVQ
-163 ITFLDKQGN
+163 ITFLDNQGN
-172 LETLFSAPSNPVQN
+172 LETLFSSPSSPVQN

-194 PVLVGNAKEDASLIV
+194 PLLVGNAKEDASLIV

-234 DWQAFDDTTGEVLK
+234 DWQAFDGTKGEVLK
-248 LDQMHVN
+248 LGQMHVN

-289 EGEVIL
+289 EGEVVL

-301 NGMLMADTSQIT
+301 NGTLMADTSQIT

-325 ENSSDGRS
+325 ESSKDGRS
-333 WSVMENIQ
+333 WSIMENIQ
-341 GISLELGQYLVGTQI
+341 GISLGLGQYLVGSQI

-394 RVSVSG
+394 RVNVSG

>member
-1 MVNSLFLEERM
+1 M
-12 LKMRRLFISLGLIA
+12 LKIRRLFISLGFAL
-26 SPVLVLAGGMPNSES
+26 SPSILFAGGMP
-41 SSNVT
+41 T
-46 NSSTE
+46 TE
-51 SQQVAESSSDSSDNT
+51 
-66 ATSSSETSSET
+66 TSSSETSSSVTQNSNESA
-77 TNTETSSNDSSETS
+77 ETSNTVSGESENNSSNTQSSENASSNSSS
-91 DSGQTSSNAFLA
+91 DDSQTSSNSFIA

-132 TDSERWID
+132 TSDGRWID
-140 IFGATSQSF
+140 IFGATQQSF
-149 TPRQVHVGQILRVQ
+149 TPRQVHVGQTLRVQ
-163 ITFLDKQGN
+163 ITFLDNQGN
-172 LETLFSAPSNPVQN
+172 LETLFSSPSSPVQN

-194 PVLVGNAKEDASLIV
+194 PLLVGNAKEDASLIV

-248 LDQMHVN
+248 LGQMHVN

-289 EGEVIL
+289 EGEVVL

-301 NGMLMADTSQIT
+301 NGTLMADTTQIT

-325 ENSSDGRS
+325 ESSKDGRS
-333 WSVMENIQ
+333 WSIMENIQ
-341 GISLELGQYLVGTQI
+341 GISLDLGQYLVGSQI

-394 RVSVSG
+394 RVNVSG

>member
-1 MVNSLFLEERM
+1 M
-12 LKMRRLFISLGLIA
+12 LKIRRLFISLGFAL
-26 SPVLVLAGGMPNSES
+26 SPSILFAGGMP
-41 SSNVT
+41 T
-46 NSSTE
+46 
-51 SQQVAESSSDSSDNT
+51 
-66 ATSSSETSSET
+66 
-77 TNTETSSNDSSETS
+77 TETSSNETSSSVTQTSNESAETSNTVSGTSENSSSNTQSSENASSNSSTD
-91 DSGQTSSNAFLA
+91 DSQTSSNSFIA

-132 TDSERWID
+132 TSDGRWID
-140 IFGATSQSF
+140 IFGATQQSF
-149 TPRQVHVGQILRVQ
+149 TPRQVHVGQTLRVQ
-163 ITFLDKQGN
+163 ITFLDNQGN
-172 LETLFSAPSNPVQN
+172 LETLFSSPSSPVQN

-194 PVLVGNAKEDASLIV
+194 PLLVGNAKEDASLIV

-248 LDQMHVN
+248 LGQMHVN

-289 EGEVIL
+289 EGEVVL

-301 NGMLMADTSQIT
+301 NGTLMADTSQIT

-325 ENSSDGRS
+325 ESSKDGRS
-333 WSVMENIQ
+333 WSIMENIQ
-341 GISLELGQYLVGTQI
+341 GISLDLGQYLVGSQI

-394 RVSVSG
+394 RVNVSG

>member
-1 MVNSLFLEERM
+1 M
-12 LKMRRLFISLGLIA
+12 LKIRRLFISLGFAL
-26 SPVLVLAGGMPNSES
+26 SPSILFAGGMP
-41 SSNVT
+41 T
-46 NSSTE
+46 
-51 SQQVAESSSDSSDNT
+51 
-66 ATSSSETSSET
+66 
-77 TNTETSSNDSSETS
+77 TETSSNETSSSVTQTSNESAETSNTVSGTSENNSSNTQSSENSSSNSSTD
-91 DSGQTSSNAFLA
+91 DSQTSSNSFIA

-132 TDSERWID
+132 TSDGRWID
-140 IFGATSQSF
+140 IFGATQQSF
-149 TPRQVHVGQILRVQ
+149 TPRQVHVGQTLRVQ
-163 ITFLDKQGN
+163 ITFLDNQGN
-172 LETLFSAPSNPVQN
+172 LETLFSSPSSPVQN

-194 PVLVGNAKEDASLIV
+194 PLLVGNAKEDASLIV

-248 LDQMHVN
+248 LGQMHVN

-289 EGEVIL
+289 EGEVVL

-301 NGMLMADTSQIT
+301 NGTLMADTSQIT

-325 ENSSDGRS
+325 ESSKDGRS
-333 WSVMENIQ
+333 WSIMENIQ
-341 GISLELGQYLVGTQI
+341 GISLDLGQYLVGSQI

-378 TIENVNNKP
+378 TIANVNNKP

-394 RVSVSG
+394 RVNVSG

>member
-1 MVNSLFLEERM
+1 M
-12 LKMRRLFISLGLIA
+12 LKIRRLFISLGFAL
-26 SPVLVLAGGMPNSES
+26 SPSILFAGGMPTSE
-41 SSNVT
+41 
-46 NSSTE
+46 
-51 SQQVAESSSDSSDNT
+51 
-66 ATSSSETSSET
+66 TSSSETTSSVTQSSNESAETSNTVSGTSENNSSNAQSSE
-77 TNTETSSNDSSETS
+77 NASSNSSSDDS
-91 DSGQTSSNAFLA
+91 QTSSNSFIA

-132 TDSERWID
+132 TSDGRWID
-140 IFGATSQSF
+140 IFGATQQSF
-149 TPRQVHVGQILRVQ
+149 TPRQVHVGQTLRVQ
-163 ITFLDKQGN
+163 ITFLDNQGN
-172 LETLFSAPSNPVQN
+172 LETLFSSPSSPVQN

-194 PVLVGNAKEDASLIV
+194 PLLVGNAKEDASLIV

-248 LDQMHVN
+248 LGQMHVN

-289 EGEVIL
+289 EGEVVL

-301 NGMLMADTSQIT
+301 NGTLMADTSQIT

-325 ENSSDGRS
+325 ESSKDGRS
-333 WSVMENIQ
+333 WSIMENIQ
-341 GISLELGQYLVGTQI
+341 GISLDLGQYLVGSQI

-394 RVSVSG
+394 RVNVSG

>member
-1 MVNSLFLEERM
+1 M
-12 LKMRRLFISLGLIA
+12 LKLRRLFISLGFAL
-26 SPVLVLAGGMPNSES
+26 SPSILFAGGMPTSE
-41 SSNVT
+41 
-46 NSSTE
+46 
-51 SQQVAESSSDSSDNT
+51 
-66 ATSSSETSSET
+66 TSSSET
-77 TNTETSSNDSSETS
+77 TSSVSQSSNVPAENSNTVSGTSENNSSNTQNSENATSNSSSDDS
-91 DSGQTSSNAFLA
+91 QTSSNSFIA

-132 TDSERWID
+132 TSDGRWID
-140 IFGATSQSF
+140 IFGATQQSF
-149 TPRQVHVGQILRVQ
+149 TPRQVHVGQTLRVQ
-163 ITFLDKQGN
+163 ITFLDNQGN
-172 LETLFSAPSNPVQN
+172 LETLFSSPSSPVQN

-194 PVLVGNAKEDASLIV
+194 PLLVGNAKEDASLIV

-248 LDQMHVN
+248 LGQMHVN

-289 EGEVIL
+289 EGEVVL

-301 NGMLMADTSQIT
+301 NGTLMADTSQIT

-325 ENSSDGRS
+325 ESSKDGRS
-333 WSVMENIQ
+333 WSIMENIQ
-341 GISLELGQYLVGTQI
+341 GISLDLGQYLVGSQI

-394 RVSVSG
+394 RVNVSG